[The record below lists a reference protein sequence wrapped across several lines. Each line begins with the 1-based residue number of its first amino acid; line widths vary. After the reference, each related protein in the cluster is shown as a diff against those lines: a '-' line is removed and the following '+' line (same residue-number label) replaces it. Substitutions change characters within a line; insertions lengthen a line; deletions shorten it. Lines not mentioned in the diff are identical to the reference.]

1 MKKILALLL
10 AIAMIAAFA
19 ACGAKEEADPA
30 VEEAPAAEA
39 PAEEAPAEEAPADEA
54 PTDEAP
60 TDDLTA
66 WKNYLKEYAV
76 AGAPSEEEGQAV
88 SALIDEAATV
98 EDVEAISQLT
108 VLFENVG
115 VLKYDDWI
123 AAGKP
128 AAQAEGIGSEADNQ
142 AASGE
147 PSGEPTDEP
156 A

>member
-10 AIAMIAAFA
+10 AIMMIASMA
-19 ACGAKEEADPA
+19 ACGAKEEAPETVA
-30 VEEAPAAEA
+30 APAAEEASAAEAA
-39 PAEEAPAEEAPADEA
+39 PAAEEAPV
-54 PTDEAP
+54 
-60 TDDLTA
+60 DDLTA

-108 VLFENVG
+108 VLFESVG
-115 VLKYDDWI
+115 VLKYNDWI

-128 AAQAEGIGSEADNQ
+128 AAQAAGIGSEADKQ

>member
-10 AIAMIAAFA
+10 AIMMIASMA
-19 ACGAKEEADPA
+19 ACGDTAAETPA
-30 VEEAPAAEA
+30 TDVAAAPAEEVAA
-39 PAEEAPAEEAPADEA
+39 PAEEA
-54 PTDEAP
+54 

-76 AGAPSEEEGQAV
+76 AGAPNEEEGQTV
-88 SALIDEAATV
+88 SGLIDEAATA

-115 VLKYDDWI
+115 VLTYNDWI

-128 AAQAEGIGSEADNQ
+128 AAEAEGMGSEADNQ

-147 PSGEPTDEP
+147 MSGEASGEPSDEP
-156 A
+156 AA

>member
-10 AIAMIAAFA
+10 AIMMIASMA
-19 ACGAKEEADPA
+19 ACGAKEEAAPA

-39 PAEEAPAEEAPADEA
+39 PAAEAPAAPAA
-54 PTDEAP
+54 EAP
-60 TDDLTA
+60 TDDLTE

-115 VLKYDDWI
+115 VLKYNDWI

-128 AAQAEGIGSEADNQ
+128 AAQAAGIGSEADKQ
-142 AASGE
+142 GASGE
-147 PSGEPTDEP
+147 MSGEPTDEP

>member
-10 AIAMIAAFA
+10 AIMMIASMA
-19 ACGAKEEADPA
+19 ACGDT
-30 VEEAPAAEA
+30 AAETPATDVAAA
-39 PAEEAPAEEAPADEA
+39 PAEEAAAPAEEA
-54 PTDEAP
+54 

-76 AGAPSEEEGQAV
+76 AGAPNEEEGQTV
-88 SALIDEAATV
+88 SGLIDEAATA

-115 VLKYDDWI
+115 VLTYNDWI

-128 AAQAEGIGSEADNQ
+128 AAEAEGMGSEADNQ

-147 PSGEPTDEP
+147 MSGEASGEPSEEP
-156 A
+156 AA

>member
-10 AIAMIAAFA
+10 AIMMIASMA
-19 ACGAKEEADPA
+19 ACGDT
-30 VEEAPAAEA
+30 AAETPATDVAAA
-39 PAEEAPAEEAPADEA
+39 PAEEAAAPAEEA
-54 PTDEAP
+54 

-76 AGAPSEEEGQAV
+76 AGAPNEEEGQAV
-88 SALIDEAATV
+88 AALIDEAATA

-115 VLKYDDWI
+115 VLTYNDWI

-128 AAQAEGIGSEADNQ
+128 AAEAEGMGSEADNQ

-147 PSGEPTDEP
+147 MSGEASGEPSDEP
-156 A
+156 AA